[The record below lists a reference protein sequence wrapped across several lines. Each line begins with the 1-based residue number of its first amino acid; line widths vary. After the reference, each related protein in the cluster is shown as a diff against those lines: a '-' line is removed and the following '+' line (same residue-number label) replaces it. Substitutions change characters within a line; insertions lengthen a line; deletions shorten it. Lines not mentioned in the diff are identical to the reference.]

1 MIPSTRL
8 HRYCAALL
16 SAVLLAGTVLPAVQ
30 HVCASMH
37 AMTDAP
43 EAMTQE
49 AHHASSG
56 EAHRQ
61 DAHVGHSPAPM
72 AAVHDP
78 ASHEGEHTAPA
89 THDCIEPCLDG
100 CSCTVQ
106 SAPVDVPDLRTPDR
120 GPSEEAALLQPVT
133 DRTAVP
139 APVSSERPRL
149 ARESFSSPSA
159 VRLHIWTATFLT

>member
-1 MIPSTRL
+1 MVLSTRL
-8 HRYCAALL
+8 HRYGAALL

-37 AMTDAP
+37 GMADAP
-43 EAMTQE
+43 EAMMHGADAPSGD
-49 AHHASSG
+49 AHGH
-56 EAHRQ
+56 
-61 DAHVGHSPAPM
+61 DAHVDHSPAPM
-72 AAVHDP
+72 AVVHDP
-78 ASHEGEHTAPA
+78 ASHEGDHSGPA

>member
-1 MIPSTRL
+1 MVLSTRL

-37 AMTDAP
+37 AMADAP
-43 EAMTQE
+43 EAMTHGADVPQGDT
-49 AHHASSG
+49 HGH
-56 EAHRQ
+56 

-72 AAVHDP
+72 AVVHDP
-78 ASHEGEHTAPA
+78 GSHDGEHTAPA

-139 APVSSERPRL
+139 APVSSERPRVE
-149 ARESFSSPSA
+149 RESSPSPSA